1 MIIPCTLLPST
12 LFRVQT
18 QVSGVINVM
27 RDNINKVL
35 ERGDKLEDLEDKSG
49 VCCTILSVIPVYSL
63 LCIYRGISGKCFSFQ
78 SQCPKVGTENVVEKL
93 QSMYG

>member
-1 MIIPCTLLPST
+1 MQGKVVMIIPCTLLPST

-35 ERGDKLEDLEDKSG
+35 ERGDKLEDLEEKSG
-49 VCCTILSVIPVYSL
+49 VRCTI
-63 LCIYRGISGKCFSFQ
+63 
-78 SQCPKVGTENVVEKL
+78 
-93 QSMYG
+93 